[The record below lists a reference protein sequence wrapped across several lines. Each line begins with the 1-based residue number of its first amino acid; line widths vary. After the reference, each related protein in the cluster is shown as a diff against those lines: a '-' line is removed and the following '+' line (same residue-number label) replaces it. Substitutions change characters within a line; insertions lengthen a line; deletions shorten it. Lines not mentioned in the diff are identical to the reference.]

1 LRIFSRSIPYEPKRS
16 RVPVSSCRKYPGGRP
31 QGGGQRPRWTGFFS
45 VNVVSVMGVSQ
56 LGAFLVEDCGAMG
69 KVDSRVN
76 NPCGLG
82 GVKAGLTAS

>member
-1 LRIFSRSIPYEPKRS
+1 M
-16 RVPVSSCRKYPGGRP
+16 
-31 QGGGQRPRWTGFFS
+31 
-45 VNVVSVMGVSQ
+45 VVSQ
-56 LGAFLVEDCGAMG
+56 TGAFLVEDCGAMG